1 MKPFPY
7 QQYNG
12 NDHYHDKSR
21 NGKLGQKDALRKEK
35 KNQQSKRYGY

>member
-12 NDHYHDKSR
+12 NDHYHDKVEMESWVK
-21 NGKLGQKDALRKEK
+21 NDALRKEK
-35 KNQQSKRYGY
+35 MNQQSKRYGY